1 MKSFFFIL
9 VITLSNLLIHSQTK
23 KISFSSKES
32 KGIVVNER
40 KLLILWNQVKFKH
53 KNTLMYCDSAIY
65 EGSKNSFIAYNNIQI
80 NENDSLKIY
89 GDSLH
94 YFGDIQKAYIY
105 GNVTVKSNKIK
116 LNTTSLIYDRKTKI
130 AYYNNGG
137 LVKDLEKEYDIESKK
152 GVFKTRIQSVF
163 FKENVKLNHENYNLI
178 SDTLIYHTNT
188 QKSDIIGNTEI
199 HTKKSKIFCNKGWFD
214 SKNSN
219 ASFKGEITMETKN
232 QKLFAD
238 SIFYDEISG
247 FSYADGNVKIIDD
260 SAKVIIYGNYGF
272 YNEKTDSIKVWD
284 HAIFTQLDDLDT
296 VNIYADQF
304 ISFKDS
310 NKEIFICYNNA
321 VINGNS
327 ISGDCDSIF
336 YNKTDSL
343 LKCIDKPI
351 VWLDKNQVSGE
362 KIEFKTF
369 NGEIFSM
376 KVENK
381 SIIINKKDSIHYD
394 QVHGKKID
402 GIFENNELKIL
413 YVDKDGE
420 AIYFTEDEKD
430 STINEI
436 NTIYCESMTIL
447 LKNNNIE
454 KIKFNTKPNGKTVP
468 LNGEN
473 DDIYLNDFMI
483 YSKRSYQ
490 DKILNANGELPKGM

>member
-1 MKSFFFIL
+1 MQ
-9 VITLSNLLIHSQTK
+9 H
-23 KISFSSKES
+23 
-32 KGIVVNER
+32 
-40 KLLILWNQVKFKH
+40 
-53 KNTLMYCDSAIY
+53 
-65 EGSKNSFIAYNNIQI
+65 
-80 NENDSLKIY
+80 
-89 GDSLH
+89 
-94 YFGDIQKAYIY
+94 
-105 GNVTVKSNKIK
+105 
-116 LNTTSLIYDRKTKI
+116 
-130 AYYNNGG
+130 
-137 LVKDLEKEYDIESKK
+137 
-152 GVFKTRIQSVF
+152 
-163 FKENVKLNHENYNLI
+163 
-178 SDTLIYHTNT
+178 
-188 QKSDIIGNTEI
+188 
-199 HTKKSKIFCNKGWFD
+199 
-214 SKNSN
+214 
-219 ASFKGEITMETKN
+219 
-232 QKLFAD
+232 
-238 SIFYDEISG
+238 FYDKQIRRYLTQMIRMFSG

-351 VWLDKNQVSGE
+351 VWLDENQVSGE

-447 LKNNNIE
+447 LNNNNIE

-490 DKILNANGELPKGM
+490 DKILKANGELPKGM

>member
-1 MKSFFFIL
+1 
-9 VITLSNLLIHSQTK
+9 
-23 KISFSSKES
+23 
-32 KGIVVNER
+32 
-40 KLLILWNQVKFKH
+40 
-53 KNTLMYCDSAIY
+53 
-65 EGSKNSFIAYNNIQI
+65 
-80 NENDSLKIY
+80 
-89 GDSLH
+89 
-94 YFGDIQKAYIY
+94 
-105 GNVTVKSNKIK
+105 
-116 LNTTSLIYDRKTKI
+116 KI

-199 HTKKSKIFCNKGWFD
+199 YTKKSKIFCNKGWFD

-260 SAKVIIYGNYGF
+260 SAKIIIYGNYGF

-284 HAIFTQLDDLDT
+284 HAVFTQLDDLDT

-343 LKCIDKPI
+343 LKCIDKPVI
-351 VWLDKNQVSGE
+351 WLDKNQVSGE

-394 QVHGKKID
+394 QVHGKKIN

-430 STINEI
+430 STINET
-436 NTIYCESMTIL
+436 NTIYCESMTIS

-490 DKILNANGELPKGM
+490 DKILKANGELPKGM

>member
-1 MKSFFFIL
+1 M
-9 VITLSNLLIHSQTK
+9 
-23 KISFSSKES
+23 
-32 KGIVVNER
+32 
-40 KLLILWNQVKFKH
+40 
-53 KNTLMYCDSAIY
+53 
-65 EGSKNSFIAYNNIQI
+65 
-80 NENDSLKIY
+80 
-89 GDSLH
+89 
-94 YFGDIQKAYIY
+94 
-105 GNVTVKSNKIK
+105 
-116 LNTTSLIYDRKTKI
+116 KI

-260 SAKVIIYGNYGF
+260 SAKIIIYGNYGF

-284 HAIFTQLDDLDT
+284 HAVFTQLDELDT

-394 QVHGKKID
+394 QVHGKIID

-413 YVDKDGE
+413 YIDKDGE

-490 DKILNANGELPKGM
+490 DKILKANGELPKGM